1 MPQIVDPLSFLN
13 NNFLENTIF
22 LPGLLDF
29 VDTQFCKLSDT
40 GEKGNKGHKNTQFVV
55 DLLVDIE
62 LHLNFNKYT
71 SS

>member
-1 MPQIVDPLSFLN
+1 MPQIIDPLRLLN

-29 VDTQFCKLSDT
+29 VDTQFRKLPDT
-40 GEKGNKGHKNTQFVV
+40 GEKGDKGHKNAEFVV
-55 DLLVDIE
+55 NLLIDIE
-62 LHLNFNKYT
+62 LHLYCNIYT

>member
-1 MPQIVDPLSFLN
+1 MPQIVDPLGLLN

-29 VDTQFCKLSDT
+29 VDTQFCKLSNT
-40 GEKGNKGHKNTQFVV
+40 GEKSNKGHKNTQFVV

-62 LHLNFNKYT
+62 LHLNSNIGT
-71 SS
+71 LS